1 MSDVKGW
8 SKSGLAALA
17 RALGVPPPQVRR
29 AGLSTPQLRLAG
41 ERLAEWWRGRE
52 RVCVVVPDATR
63 QLPSGLVSGLLG
75 AVPPR
80 PATGLVGLGLH
91 RQPTAAEWQLTPHL
105 KEMEAWS
112 RSAQVELIPD
122 GGQGDAVVVGRRE
135 GADIGFARALV
146 ESDGI
151 VVLGTVELHQYA
163 GFSGGVKGV
172 AVGCATPETIAWV
185 HRPAL
190 LREPGVRVGGHEGN
204 PFREQLEEV
213 VAALPPI
220 FEVQVALGPDRA
232 WSVFAGESP
241 VAWREA
247 SRVVDAFYP
256 VDWADGAVVAIHGA
270 KGYNLYQ
277 ASRGVT
283 QLALQEHPP
292 LRRGGPVALIADGR
306 EGLGQGAGERAFA
319 AALSMGREGL
329 LRRLAEAGPEERTG
343 GGTQRAFVLAL
354 ASARHPVGYASRRR
368 SPELESFGWRFLEDE
383 AAVRQFLGTD
393 RFLRVPDPIHRL
405 PRLRG

>member
-1 MSDVKGW
+1 MSYEA
-8 SKSGLAALA
+8 GLSEAALA
-17 RALGVPPPQVRR
+17 ELAGALGVPPPQVRR
-29 AGLSTPQLRLAG
+29 AEFSTLQLRRAG
-41 ERLAEWWRGRE
+41 ERLAEWWHGHE

-63 QLPSGLVSGLLG
+63 QLPAGLVSGVLG

-80 PATGLVGLGLH
+80 PAIGLVGVGLH
-91 RQPTAAEWQLTPHL
+91 RQPTAAEWQLIPHL

-112 RSAQVELIPD
+112 GSARVELIPD
-122 GGQGDAVVVGRRE
+122 GGQGESVVVGRRD
-135 GADIGFARALV
+135 GADIGFARAVV
-146 ESDGI
+146 ECDGI

-190 LREPGVRVGGHEGN
+190 LREPGVRVGGSEGN
-204 PFREQLEEV
+204 PFRAQLEEAA
-213 VAALPPI
+213 AALPPI
-220 FEVQVALGPDRA
+220 FEVQVALGPDGA

-241 VAWREA
+241 GAWREA
-247 SRVVDAFYP
+247 TRVVDAFYP
-256 VDWADGAVVAIHGA
+256 VDWADGAVVAVHGA

-292 LRRGGPVALIADGR
+292 LRRGAPVALIADGR

-319 AALSMGREGL
+319 ATLAMGREGL
-329 LRRLAEAGPEERTG
+329 LRQLAEVGPEERTG
-343 GGTQRAFVLAL
+343 GGTQRAFVLAM

-383 AAVRQFLGTD
+383 ASVRRFLGTE
-393 RFLRVPDPIHRL
+393 RFLQVPDPIHRL